1 MIFWASSFR
10 LMLDFCDASFSDL
23 PSESFCIIVLIW
35 FSDIV
40 LLFRFSRIS
49 SNLSISISS
58 FSWNKVSILAMRLGL
73 LCS

>member
-1 MIFWASSFR
+1 MS
-10 LMLDFCDASFSDL
+10 DFCDASSRDL
-23 PSESFCIIVLIW
+23 PSEIFCMIVLIW